1 MISGTFYT
9 LQEAAS
15 LLRKD
20 RHTVSRWIKEGK
32 LPARRVGN
40 LVLIRKQDVQRAERA
55 ADTARQKVLRRP
67 VKEVGG
73 AA

>member
-9 LQEAAS
+9 LQEAPV

-20 RHTVSRWIKEGK
+20 RHTVLALDQGRQTARASGGESRAGSENRTCSEPSG
-32 LPARRVGN
+32 
-40 LVLIRKQDVQRAERA
+40 A
-55 ADTARQKVLRRP
+55 ADQARQKVL
-67 VKEVGG
+67 GG